1 MPQSKVHPSPFWA
14 DCPTTHFRAL
24 QASDAIGDVVAVLP
38 VAATEQHGPHLPL
51 KVDTA
56 IIDGVIGATIAHLPA
71 HSQTLFLPTQ
81 AVGFSPE
88 HARFAGTLTLKAETV
103 LRLWTELAESVAA
116 TGVRKLLI
124 FNAHGGQ
131 ANLMDLVAR
140 DLRARLDMMVFSVN
154 WYALPLSGPQGEDL
168 SGIFSPVEQRF
179 GVHAGD
185 LETSMMLA
193 IDSKHV
199 NMAAASLFPSSAQ
212 LRASSFDILGN
223 GRTAKFAWQMQDYNA
238 DGAAGDAAAATA
250 EKGNGVLDAAAR
262 SLAALLAEIER
273 LDLSTLNNHAN

>member
-14 DCPTTHFRAL
+14 DCATTHFRAL
-24 QASDAIGDVVAVLP
+24 QASGAISEVVAVLP

-56 IIDGVIGATIAHLPA
+56 IVDGVIDAAIAHLA
-71 HSQTLFLPTQ
+71 ADSQALFLPTQ
-81 AVGFSPE
+81 TVGFSPE

-140 DLRARLDMMVFSVN
+140 DLRARLDMLVFSVN
-154 WYALPLSGPQGEDL
+154 WYALPLASPQGEDL
-168 SGIFSPVEQRF
+168 NSMFSPEEQRF

-193 IDSKHV
+193 IDSAHV
-199 NMAAASLFPSSAQ
+199 NMAVASSFSSSAQ
-212 LRASSFDILGN
+212 VRASSFDILGN
-223 GRTAKFAWQMQDYNA
+223 GKTAKFAWQMQDYNPA
-238 DGAAGDAAAATA
+238 GAAGNAGAATV
-250 EKGNGVLDAAAR
+250 EKGTAVLGAAGR
-262 SLAALLAEIER
+262 SLAALLSEIER
-273 LDLSTLNNHAN
+273 IDFSTLNNNAI